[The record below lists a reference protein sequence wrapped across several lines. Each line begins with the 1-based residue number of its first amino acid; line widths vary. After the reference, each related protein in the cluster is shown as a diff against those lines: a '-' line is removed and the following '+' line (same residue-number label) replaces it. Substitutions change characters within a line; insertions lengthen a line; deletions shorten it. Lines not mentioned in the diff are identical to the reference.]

1 MKYIKTSL
9 IVFTLMFLASC
20 GNSNP
25 SITHIVVKSDSIGVL
40 LDTDDS
46 STLKA
51 LGKIFYEKEEM
62 PDEGPEFKFF
72 VDITIDG
79 ATTRWQYSEDGF
91 IRNFEIPHSMIYGLK
106 DPAEFNRT
114 ANIR

>member
-1 MKYIKTSL
+1 ML
-9 IVFTLMFLASC
+9 ILLSSC
-20 GNSNP
+20 GDSNP
-25 SITHIVVKSDSIGVL
+25 SITHVVVKSDSIGIL

-46 STLKA
+46 SKLEIIQ
-51 LGKIFYEKEEM
+51 KIFYEKEET

-72 VDITIDG
+72 VDITIDKK
-79 ATTRWQYSEDGF
+79 TTRWQYSEDGF
-91 IRNFEIPHSMIYGLK
+91 IRNFEETHSMIYGLK

>member
-1 MKYIKTSL
+1 MKLIKTSL
-9 IVFTLMFLASC
+9 IILTLMLLASC
-20 GNSNP
+20 GDTNP

-46 STLKA
+46 SKLKV
-51 LGKIFYEKEEM
+51 LEKIFYDKEEM
-62 PDEGPEFKFF
+62 PEEGPEFKFF

-79 ATTRWQYSEDGF
+79 TTTRWQYSEDGF
-91 IRNFEIPHSMIYGLK
+91 IRNFEKPHSMIYGLK